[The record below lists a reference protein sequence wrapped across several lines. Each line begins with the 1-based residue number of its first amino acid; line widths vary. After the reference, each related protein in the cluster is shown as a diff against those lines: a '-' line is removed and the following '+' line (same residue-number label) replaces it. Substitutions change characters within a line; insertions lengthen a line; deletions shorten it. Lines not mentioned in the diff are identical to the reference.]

1 MNFLDKLT
9 TEVLSQFKP
18 EAAFAHCD
26 IPCGIYDPHQA
37 QIAALTTIRMVQL
50 IEALDSADLSAT
62 EKSARLGRYTSAKEE
77 HAELCKH
84 EIRVLWGDYFR
95 PEHVEQNPQ
104 LHELVFGA
112 MKIASRVR
120 QEVNADAAQELL
132 ARTQEI
138 AEIFW
143 QTKGAGTTK
152 QPSLQGAAGGEI
164 VYPVASYTALPS

>member
-1 MNFLDKLT
+1 MDLLDRLT
-9 TEVLSQFKP
+9 TQTARLFNTDT
-18 EAAFAHCD
+18 AYAHCD

-50 IEALDSADLSAT
+50 IEALDNADLNAT
-62 EKSARLGRYTSAKEE
+62 EKSARLGRYTATKEE

-84 EIRVLWGDYFR
+84 ELRVLWGDYFR
-95 PEHVEQNPQ
+95 PEHVEQHPQ
-104 LHELVFGA
+104 LHDLIFGA

-120 QEVNADAAQELL
+120 QEVNGDAAQELL
-132 ARTQEI
+132 ERTQEI

-164 VYPVASYTALPS
+164 VYPTPV

>member
-1 MNFLDKLT
+1 MDLLDRLT
-9 TEVLSQFKP
+9 TRTARLFNTDT
-18 EAAFAHCD
+18 AYAHCD

-50 IEALDSADLSAT
+50 IEALDNADLNAT
-62 EKSARLGRYTSAKEE
+62 EKSARLGRYTATKEE

-84 EIRVLWGDYFR
+84 ELRVLWGDYFR
-95 PEHVEQNPQ
+95 PEHVEQHPQ
-104 LHELVFGA
+104 LHDLIFGA

-120 QEVNADAAQELL
+120 QEVNGDAAQELL

-164 VYPVASYTALPS
+164 VYPTPA

>member
-1 MNFLDKLT
+1 MDLLDRLVT
-9 TEVLSQFKP
+9 QIARPFNP
-18 EAAFAHCD
+18 ETAYAHCD

-50 IEALDSADLSAT
+50 IEALDSADLNAT
-62 EKSARLGRYTSAKEE
+62 EKGARLGRYTATKEE

-84 EIRVLWGDYFR
+84 ELRVLWGDYFR
-95 PEHVEQNPQ
+95 PEHVEQHPQ
-104 LHELVFGA
+104 LHDLIFGA

-164 VYPVASYTALPS
+164 VYPTTA

>member
-1 MNFLDKLT
+1 MHILDRLT
-9 TEVLSQFKP
+9 TGVLQ
-18 EAAFAHCD
+18 AFTPDTAYAHCD

-37 QIAALTTIRMVQL
+37 QIAALTTVRMVQL

-62 EKSARLGRYTSAKEE
+62 EKSARLGRYTATKEE

-84 EIRVLWGDYFR
+84 ELRVLWGDYFR
-95 PEHVEQNPQ
+95 PEHVEQHPQ
-104 LHELVFGA
+104 LHDLIFGA
-112 MKIASRVR
+112 MKTASRVR
-120 QEVNADAAQELL
+120 QEVNADATQELL
-132 ARTQEI
+132 SKTHEI

-164 VYPVASYTALPS
+164 VYPVAS

>member
-1 MNFLDKLT
+1 MDLLDRLT
-9 TEVLSQFKP
+9 TRTARLFNP
-18 EAAFAHCD
+18 DTAYAHCD

-62 EKSARLGRYTSAKEE
+62 EKSARLGRYTATKEE

-84 EIRVLWGDYFR
+84 ELRVLWGDYFR
-95 PEHVEQNPQ
+95 PEHVEQHPQ
-104 LHELVFGA
+104 LHDLIFGA

-120 QEVNADAAQELL
+120 QEVNADATQELL

-164 VYPVASYTALPS
+164 VYPTPA